1 MHPSRRSVSD
11 EVHGLRA
18 MASLVAGDFDK
29 ALGEIERASGRYLA
43 GFLLRLSLV
52 APTVALR
59 LALRLARSATAREA
73 KLCRRNW

>member
-18 MASLVAGDFDK
+18 IASLVAGDFDE
-29 ALGEIERASGRYLA
+29 ALAELERASARYLI
-43 GFLLRLSLV
+43 GFLLRFSLV

-59 LALRLARSATAREA
+59 LAWRLAR
-73 KLCRRNW
+73 RRVSETFR